1 MNKTLSGWSDSNQ
14 IQQNTVDIKH
24 EEDQDDDQDSD
35 DSDDDEEEEKIN
47 FQSSKF
53 S

>member
-14 IQQNTVDIKH
+14 IQQNTIYIKH
-24 EEDQDDDQDSD
+24 EEDNDDQDSD
-35 DSDDDEEEEKIN
+35 SEDDEEEEKIN

>member
-14 IQQNTVDIKH
+14 IQQNTINIKH
-24 EEDQDDDQDSD
+24 EEDNDDQDSD